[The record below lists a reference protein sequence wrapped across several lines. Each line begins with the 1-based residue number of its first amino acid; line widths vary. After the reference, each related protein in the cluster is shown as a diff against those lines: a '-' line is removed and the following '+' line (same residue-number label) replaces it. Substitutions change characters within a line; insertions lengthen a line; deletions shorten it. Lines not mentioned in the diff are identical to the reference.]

1 MIKTTMSVVR
11 LLVRA
16 PLCGFSRQE
25 RSWSSRE
32 AGEELELAEWRM
44 MMEAERRNV
53 MKNYDSLLPGV
64 FVRNDQLIEED
75 VWETRSKRHRH
86 AKLKRNR
93 RKGPRR
99 TVITN

>member
-1 MIKTTMSVVR
+1 MV
-11 LLVRA
+11 
-16 PLCGFSRQE
+16 
-25 RSWSSRE
+25 
-32 AGEELELAEWRM
+32 
-44 MMEAERRNV
+44 EAERRNV
-53 MKNYDSLLPGV
+53 MKNYDTLLPGV
-64 FVRNDQLIEED
+64 YVRNEMLIEEE